1 MVVTVPTRVLLDANI
16 LYSRIIR
23 DYFLYAAIDG
33 IISVFWSEAIINESI
48 ENMIRKVP
56 SFTIAHAEVLKQRL
70 NANFPN
76 ASAEIS
82 DCCDALSR
90 DLGLPDPNDN
100 HVVAAAM
107 SCGASILCTNNLR
120 DFPLDVLSKLDLTP
134 MSADELLLLLI
145 REHPDAILRVHNA
158 IVNRNLTSTHTETL
172 YALKRAGSTRSA
184 TRLEGLLS
192 DKS

>member
-1 MVVTVPTRVLLDANI
+1 MVVTVPRRVLLDANI

-33 IISVFWSEAIINESI
+33 IISVFWSEAIINESL

-56 SFTIAHAEVLKQRL
+56 SFTIEHAEVLKQRL
-70 NANFPN
+70 NANFPD
-76 ASAEIS
+76 ASVEIS
-82 DCCDALSR
+82 DCHHLMAR
-90 DLGLPDPNDN
+90 GINLPDPNDV
-100 HVVAAAM
+100 HVLAAAM

-120 DFPLDVLSKLDLTP
+120 DFPVDVLSTLELTP
-134 MSADELLLLLI
+134 MSADELLLILI
-145 REHPDAILRVHNA
+145 KEHPDAVLRVHDA
-158 IVNRNLTSTHTETL
+158 IVNRKHSSTHEETL